1 MPVENRKRREPFQAA
16 GLPDLSIV
24 IPAYNEAER
33 LPGTLAAVF
42 AHLRQARYSA
52 EVVVVDDGSTDGT
65 EGFVRR
71 VEPKYPG
78 LRLLVNRRNRGKG

>member
-1 MPVENRKRREPFQAA
+1 MYFA
-16 GLPDLSIV
+16 
-24 IPAYNEAER
+24 EAER

-71 VEPKYPG
+71 V
-78 LRLLVNRRNRGKG
+78 